1 LFADVTGSTTLGE
14 QLDPE
19 QLRDVLATY
28 FAAMREEIEA
38 EGGTVEKFIGDAVMA
53 AFGVPVAHEDDSA
66 RALRAALRMLE
77 RLDSVNSEL
86 ASAHGV
92 SLRIRIGVNTGEVLA
107 STDPSPGE
115 PMVTGDAVNT
125 AARLQS
131 SAEPGG
137 VMVAERTVRAVR
149 GFRFGDPAHL
159 DLKGKEGAFPARP
172 LIGLEEEPERG
183 IPGLSAPMV
192 GRNEELGLLRSL
204 YGRVGSERRPHL
216 VTVYGE
222 PGVGK
227 SRLTREFLAWAS
239 ESDPPPLVLSGR
251 CLPYGDGVTYWPL
264 AEILMSHAGIGV
276 GDPADTVV
284 AKVRAA
290 CSSQLEDLGE
300 LEPGRACAAL
310 AYTLGVDDPDNPMS
324 GREPRQIRHEMHLS
338 WRGLLTRLASGAPT
352 VVVVEDI
359 HWADPALLDLL
370 EEIADR
376 AEGALL
382 VICPA
387 RPSLLDRRQ
396 GWGGGRRNASGIVL
410 DPLSPDEAD
419 RLISLLLAIDDLPA
433 STHESIKARAE
444 GNPFFLEEIVRQ
456 LIDEELIAYEDGRW
470 HAVARIADV
479 EIPDTVQAVLAARI
493 DLLEPVGKRT
503 LQLASVVGRVFWPGP
518 VERLLNGE
526 RAALAETLDHLESR
540 DLVRSRVGSSIAGEA
555 EYSFKHIL
563 TRDVAYESLPRRDRA
578 RAHAA
583 VAAWIESVASA
594 NEYSELLAYHY
605 DEAYRAEAADPRG
618 DPEAAERLRQRAME
632 WIKTAGSDAAS
643 RFSMAKALSMA
654 ERLVGLS
661 MTPLELAEALE
672 LRGGC
677 ALADY
682 RGELAWQSYKEAV
695 DLRLAEIP
703 EDRLAIAEAC
713 AGAVEA
719 PMRWPGSL
727 RTQPSEEEV
736 RRYLEI
742 GLSAAGPEESVPLVR
757 LLGARSF
764 VPFAYG
770 SRRDVPDEESEE
782 AVASG
787 VEAADIAERLGRPDL
802 ASMALDGAGAALV
815 ERGMYA
821 AASELGDRRLAAIDA
836 IDDAFEVGDVFA
848 MSSWNRLFT
857 GDVEAAA
864 SFARRGAD
872 LCRGLGAEGVEIHN
886 LAWLAFA
893 HYQAGRWDEV
903 LGELL
908 PRVELLLGD
917 RVSAPPYFTQNLF
930 GSAAAIA
937 TLRSVEPLGG
947 RLRAVLRWMAGERAE
962 SSPGSG
968 GIGVWFARSLLA
980 EGQTDEAE
988 RMIGWASRSSS
999 RAAWPHSI
1007 AVEALMLGDVERWD
1021 AVPGLLERGRS
1032 YAESAGVGLLPPHLD
1047 RLEGRVAFADGDVAG
1062 GALLLTRAR
1071 DGFEELK
1078 MPWERAYTEL
1088 ILAESLAAS
1097 ESEGAMTHLDR
1108 AVPVLEE
1115 LRSVRELDRAR
1126 DLREKL
1132 DAGNRSEG

>member
-1 LFADVTGSTTLGE
+1 
-14 QLDPE
+14 
-19 QLRDVLATY
+19 
-28 FAAMREEIEA
+28 
-38 EGGTVEKFIGDAVMA
+38 
-53 AFGVPVAHEDDSA
+53 
-66 RALRAALRMLE
+66 
-77 RLDSVNSEL
+77 
-86 ASAHGV
+86 
-92 SLRIRIGVNTGEVLA
+92 
-107 STDPSPGE
+107 
-115 PMVTGDAVNT
+115 
-125 AARLQS
+125 
-131 SAEPGG
+131 
-137 VMVAERTVRAVR
+137 
-149 GFRFGDPAHL
+149 
-159 DLKGKEGAFPARP
+159 
-172 LIGLEEEPERG
+172 
-183 IPGLSAPMV
+183 
-192 GRNEELGLLRSL
+192 
-204 YGRVGSERRPHL
+204 
-216 VTVYGE
+216 
-222 PGVGK
+222 
-227 SRLTREFLAWAS
+227 
-239 ESDPPPLVLSGR
+239 
-251 CLPYGDGVTYWPL
+251 
-264 AEILMSHAGIGV
+264 
-276 GDPADTVV
+276 
-284 AKVRAA
+284 
-290 CSSQLEDLGE
+290 
-300 LEPGRACAAL
+300 
-310 AYTLGVDDPDNPMS
+310 
-324 GREPRQIRHEMHLS
+324 
-338 WRGLLTRLASGAPT
+338 
-352 VVVVEDI
+352 VVVEDI

-376 AEGALL
+376 AEEALL

-396 GWGGGRRNASGIVL
+396 GWGGGRRNASSIVL

-419 RLISLLLAIDDLPA
+419 RLISLLLAIDDLPT
-433 STHESIKARAE
+433 STRDSIKARAE

-456 LIDEELIAYEDGRW
+456 LIDEDMIAYEDGRW

-594 NEYSELLAYHY
+594 NEYGELLAYHY
-605 DEAYRAEAADPRG
+605 DEAYRAETADPRG
-618 DPEAAERLRQRAME
+618 DPGEAERLRQKAME

-643 RFSMAKALSMA
+643 RFAMAKALSMA
-654 ERLVGLS
+654 ERLVGLA
-661 MTPLELAEALE
+661 MTPLERAEALE

-677 ALADY
+677 AQADY
-682 RGELAWQSYKEAV
+682 RGDLAWQSYKEAV

-713 AGAVEA
+713 AGAVEP

-727 RTQPSEEEV
+727 RTQPAEEEV
-736 RRYLEI
+736 RRYIEI
-742 GLSAAGPEESVPLVR
+742 GLSAAGPEETVPLVR
-757 LLGARSF
+757 LLGAKSF

-787 VEAADIAERLGRPDL
+787 IAAADIAERLGRPDL

-821 AASELGDRRLAAIDA
+821 TASELSDRRLAAIDA
-836 IDDAFEVGDVFA
+836 IDEAFEVGDVFA

-864 SFARRGAD
+864 AFARKGAD

-893 HYQAGRWDEV
+893 NYQSGGWDEV
-903 LGELL
+903 LDELL

-917 RVSAPPYFTQNLF
+917 RASAPPYFTQNLF

-947 RLRAVLRWMAGERAE
+947 RLRGVLRWMADERAD

-968 GIGVWFARSLLA
+968 GIGVWYARSLLA
-980 EGQTDEAE
+980 EGQIEEAE
-988 RMIGWASRSSS
+988 RMFGWASRSSS
-999 RAAWPHSI
+999 RSTWPHSI
-1007 AVEALMLGDVERWD
+1007 PVEALMLGDEERWD
-1021 AVPGLLERGRS
+1021 AVPDLLGRGRS
-1032 YAESAGVGLLPPHLD
+1032 YAESEGVGLLTPHMD
-1047 RLEGRVAFADGDVAG
+1047 RLEGRVAFAGGDVERG
-1062 GALLLTRAR
+1062 TSLLTGAR
-1071 DGFEELK
+1071 DGFEELG

-1088 ILAESLAAS
+1088 LLAESLARART
-1097 ESEGAMTHLDR
+1097 EGSVAHLDLAIPTFER
-1108 AVPVLEE
+1108 LG
-1115 LRSVRELDRAR
+1115 SIRELDRAR
-1126 DLREKL
+1126 DLR
-1132 DAGNRSEG
+1132 NRLVTGPKDQG